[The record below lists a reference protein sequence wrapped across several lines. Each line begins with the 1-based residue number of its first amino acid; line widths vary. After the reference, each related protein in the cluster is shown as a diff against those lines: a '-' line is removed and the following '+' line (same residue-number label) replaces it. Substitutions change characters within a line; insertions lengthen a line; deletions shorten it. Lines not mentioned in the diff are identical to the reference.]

1 MCEDTGLERMAVF
14 VRNEQDKWIAK
25 YEETLALWKSQQGS
39 SRFQSTPHS
48 SALTSIDGDGA
59 SGSKPDT
66 TRAPI
71 SSSSVNADTNNPIV
85 IDDDDEPT
93 PSAGAGQAGK
103 SAEPRKLSV
112 WTQEMKDTFA
122 QLLDNYQDMVDLN
135 KILAQVNMR
144 DAAD

>member
-85 IDDDDEPT
+85 IDDDDELT

-135 KILAQVNMR
+135 KRLAQVNMR